1 MPYMNFTMLI
11 LHSVFAAFIFS
22 SFNDTVKDQSIDKI
36 AIAIKKGADVN
47 QKARN
52 GEPPLIT
59 AIKYNKDAAAVAEL
73 LIRSGANVNTPDNTG
88 LTPLHYSVALY
99 DENTALKLAD
109 LLIRNGAMIDV
120 HGGADRTTPLMNV
133 CGRKNNIEIIRF
145 LIKNR
150 ADVNASDNRK
160 ETPLHK
166 AVCAD
171 DNAEIIKLL
180 IEKGADVNA
189 GLPDN
194 TPLHRAAYMGAAK
207 NIPVLLANGA
217 IINTRGQ
224 VSESKTPLET
234 AIDNKNFDAAHIL
247 IEGGADINTTTYYFF
262 QPFRYRNNQQSYA
275 SKLVHGDVNRIQFE
289 KMTPLHRTITHNNY
303 EFASYLIK
311 KGAVLNTD
319 AHFGGFALDFSLYL
333 DYDDISELLIR
344 HKAPSLFADIYLR
357 DAIESRNYKKTEML
371 LRAGAA
377 VNKVHDTFYD
387 TPLHIAAEK
396 GDVDIVKLLLTHGAD
411 RSIKNKN
418 GKTAA
423 ECTDNREIRELLF
436 K

>member
-1 MPYMNFTMLI
+1 MNFTLLI
-11 LHSVFAAFIFS
+11 LQSVFAAFIFS
-22 SFNDTVKDQSIDKI
+22 SFNDVVKDQSVDKI

-52 GEPPLIT
+52 GETPLIT
-59 AIKYNKDAAAVAEL
+59 AIKHNKEPVAAAEL

-88 LTPLHYSVALY
+88 LTPLHCSVALY
-99 DENTALKLAD
+99 DENAALTLAE
-109 LLIRNGAMIDV
+109 LLVRNGALIDV
-120 HGGADRTTPLMNV
+120 HGGFERTTPLMNA
-133 CGRKNNIEIIRF
+133 CGRKNNIGIVRF

-150 ADVNASDNRK
+150 ADVNASDSRK

-166 AVCAD
+166 AVSAD
-171 DNAEIIKLL
+171 DNTEIIKLL
-180 IEKGADVNA
+180 IENGADVNA
-189 GLPDN
+189 GLPEN

-207 NIPVLLANGA
+207 NIAVLLANGA
-217 IINTRGQ
+217 VVNARGET
-224 VSESKTPLET
+224 SESKTPLET
-234 AIDNKNFDAAHIL
+234 AVDNKHFDAAHIL
-247 IEGGADINTTTYYFF
+247 AEGGADINTTTYYFF

-303 EFASYLIK
+303 DFASYLIE
-311 KGAVLNTD
+311 KGARLNTD
-319 AHFGGFALDFSLYL
+319 AHFGGFPLDFSLYL

-357 DAIESRNYKKTEML
+357 DAIENGNYKKTEML

-396 GDVDIVKLLLTHGAD
+396 GAVDIVKLLLAHGAD
-411 RSIKNKN
+411 KKIKNRD

-423 ECTDNREIRELLF
+423 EHTNNREIRELLSAQ
-436 K
+436 